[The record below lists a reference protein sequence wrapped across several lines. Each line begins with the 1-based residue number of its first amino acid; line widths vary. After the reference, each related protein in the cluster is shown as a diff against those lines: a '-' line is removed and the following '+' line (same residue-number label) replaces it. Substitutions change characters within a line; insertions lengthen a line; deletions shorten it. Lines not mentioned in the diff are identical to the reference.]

1 MMSGIDSVLTAIRNE
16 VVLIIMAGNAL
27 EIPFHARLFLQLS
40 RHSNAEMSIPNWGGM
55 AIF

>member
-16 VVLIIMAGNAL
+16 VVLIIMAGNAI

-40 RHSNAEMSIPNWGGM
+40 RYSNAEMSIPNWGGM
-55 AIF
+55 AVF